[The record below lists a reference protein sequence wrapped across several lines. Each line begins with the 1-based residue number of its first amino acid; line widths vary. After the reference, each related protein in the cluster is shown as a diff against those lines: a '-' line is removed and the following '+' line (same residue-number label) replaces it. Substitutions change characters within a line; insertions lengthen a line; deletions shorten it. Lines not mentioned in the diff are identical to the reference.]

1 MKQNLLIPLSLLLVI
16 VAVLWWLYEKK
27 KEVHLPPPTPPTP
40 PTPTGVPFLPMY
52 AGLSSHVQYNPAD
65 IYMDGKSIL
74 MVLLGHLEIEFHMQ
88 RLKYA
93 LGGHFG
99 GGLYSPRDPI
109 LESKLGGV
117 YIGNDLYTVGGVG
130 GDGHW

>member
-40 PTPTGVPFLPMY
+40 PTPTGVPFYQCMLVSHHMY
-52 AGLSSHVQYNPAD
+52 NIILLI

-74 MVLLGHLEIEFHMQ
+74 IGPACHLEIEFHMQ
-88 RLKYA
+88 RLKM
-93 LGGHFG
+93 H
-99 GGLYSPRDPI
+99 
-109 LESKLGGV
+109 
-117 YIGNDLYTVGGVG
+117 
-130 GDGHW
+130 